1 MGQPKTSEIE
11 AQLGEWEFLKELP
24 AGNRWL

>member
-1 MGQPKTSEIE
+1 MGQPKITEIE
-11 AQLGEWEFLKELP
+11 AQLGEGGIFKRTA